1 MTQPSDVTAGQHD
14 PGHHD
19 ARHEHDD
26 HAPHDH
32 AHAPSVSAPSTPLPA
47 SDTASASTG
56 RRTSAHGHSHL
67 PSDNMAAST
76 QEGLRVVAIA
86 TAGMFVVAA
95 VEFAIFAVSQ
105 SAGLLSDALH
115 NLGDVLTTLALW
127 AAFLIARRPPTK
139 RFTYGFSRAE
149 DLAGAF
155 IALVIT
161 LSAGAAAFESYR
173 RLVTGAHPTQIGL
186 GIAAALFGFAGNE
199 ALAEYKIRA
208 GHRLNSAPL
217 VADGQ
222 HSRADGL
229 TSLAAA
235 VGLLLTFFGWHEAD
249 PIAGLLIS
257 VAILYILIDVGRD
270 VLHRLLDAVDPAVVD
285 EVRGHALSITGVQQV
300 EDIRARWAGRR
311 LYVALNLGADATM
324 TLAEAHAIAERVRQ
338 EVLAHVAGAA
348 IVDVHVDPVGL
359 PDGMDPHAWT
369 HADHDHDHDHEHTG
383 HNGHD
388 THDGHDGGHN
398 PAQ

>member
-1 MTQPSDVTAGQHD
+1 MTQSSDVTAHQ
-14 PGHHD
+14 
-19 ARHEHDD
+19 HEHDD
-26 HAPHDH
+26 PDAHPAHDAHDAHDH
-32 AHAPSVSAPSTPLPA
+32 
-47 SDTASASTG
+47 
-56 RRTSAHGHSHL
+56 HGHSQASPVSRHSTTPHTPDTVSTSANRHTHGRGHSHTHL
-67 PSDNMAAST
+67 PGDNMAAST

-86 TAGMFVVAA
+86 TAGMLIVAA
-95 VEFAIFAVSQ
+95 VEFAIFAISQ

-115 NLGDVLTTLALW
+115 NSGDVLTTVALW

-161 LSAGAAAFESYR
+161 LSAAAAAFESYR
-173 RLVTGAHPTQIGL
+173 RLVMGAHPTQIGL

-208 GHRLNSAPL
+208 GRRLNSAPL

-235 VGLLLTFFGWHEAD
+235 VGLLLTFLGWHEAD

-257 VAILYILIDVGRD
+257 VAILYILIDVGRE
-270 VLHRLLDAVDPAVVD
+270 VLHRLLDAVDPTIVD
-285 EVRGHALSITGVQQV
+285 EVRKHALSIPGVQEV
-300 EDIRARWAGRR
+300 ADIRARWAGRQ
-311 LYVALNLGADATM
+311 LFVVLNLGADAQM
-324 TLAEAHAIAERVRQ
+324 TLAEAHSIAERVRQ

-348 IVDVHVDPVGL
+348 MVDIHVDPVGL
-359 PDGMDPHAWT
+359 PDGVDPHVWT
-369 HADHDHDHDHEHTG
+369 HKDHDPAAHGPAEHHHDE
-383 HNGHD
+383 
-388 THDGHDGGHN
+388 
-398 PAQ
+398 PQ

>member
-1 MTQPSDVTAGQHD
+1 MAQPSDVTTGQHD
-14 PGHHD
+14 HNHDHEHHD
-19 ARHEHDD
+19 G
-26 HAPHDH
+26 HDH
-32 AHAPSVSAPSTPLPA
+32 SHTSPA
-47 SDTASASTG
+47 SSTATPSSADRSRG
-56 RRTSAHGHSHL
+56 QGHGHSHL
-67 PSDNMAAST
+67 PGNTMAAST

-86 TAGMFVVAA
+86 TAGMFFVAG
-95 VEFAIFAVSQ
+95 VEFAIFAISQ

-115 NLGDVLTTLALW
+115 NLGDVLTTVALW
-127 AAFLIARRPPTK
+127 VAFLIARRPPTK

-173 RLVTGAHPTQIGL
+173 RLMTHAVPTQIGL
-186 GIAAALFGFAGNE
+186 GILAALFGFVGNE
-199 ALAEYKIRA
+199 VLAEYKIRA
-208 GHRLNSAPL
+208 GRRLHSAPL

-235 VGLLLTFFGWHEAD
+235 VGLALTFFGWHEAD

-257 VAILYILIDVGRD
+257 VAILYILIDVGRE
-270 VLHRLLDAVDPAVVD
+270 VLHRLLDAVDPAIVD
-285 EVRGHALSITGVQQV
+285 EVREHALSVSGVRAV
-300 EDIRARWAGRR
+300 EDIRARWAGRQ

-348 IVDVHVDPVGL
+348 MVDIHVDPVGL
-359 PDGMDPHAWT
+359 PDGVDPHAWM
-369 HADHDHDHDHEHTG
+369 HEDHGDDAHEHDH
-383 HNGHD
+383 
-388 THDGHDGGHN
+388 
-398 PAQ
+398 

>member
-1 MTQPSDVTAGQHD
+1 MAQSSDVTTGQHD
-14 PGHHD
+14 HDQPDGHSH
-19 ARHEHDD
+19 RH
-26 HAPHDH
+26 A
-32 AHAPSVSAPSTPLPA
+32 SPA
-47 SDTASASTG
+47 SSSFTPSSAGGT
-56 RRTSAHGHSHL
+56 RVHGHSHL
-67 PSDNMAAST
+67 PGNTMAAST

-86 TAGMFVVAA
+86 TAGMLLVAG
-95 VEFAIFAVSQ
+95 VEFAIFSISQ

-115 NLGDVLTTLALW
+115 NLGDVLTTAALW
-127 AAFLIARRPPTK
+127 VAFLIARRPPTK

-161 LSAGAAAFESYR
+161 VSAGAAAFESYR
-173 RLVTGAHPTQIGL
+173 RLVTHAMPTQIGL
-186 GIAAALFGFAGNE
+186 GIAAALFGFVGNE
-199 ALAEYKIRA
+199 VLAEYKIRA
-208 GHRLNSAPL
+208 GRRLHSAPL

-235 VGLLLTFFGWHEAD
+235 VGLALTFLGWHEAD

-257 VAILYILIDVGRD
+257 VAILYILIDVGRE
-270 VLHRLLDAVDPAVVD
+270 VLHRLLDAVDPAIVD
-285 EVRGHALSITGVQQV
+285 EVREHALSVSGVREV
-300 EDIRARWAGRR
+300 EDIRARWAGRQ

-348 IVDVHVDPVGL
+348 MVDIHVDPVGL
-359 PDGMDPHAWT
+359 PDGVDPHAWM
-369 HADHDHDHDHEHTG
+369 HEDHEHG
-383 HNGHD
+383 ED
-388 THDGHDGGHN
+388 QRHDGHDHDGQEH
-398 PAQ
+398 

>member
-1 MTQPSDVTAGQHD
+1 MTQSSDVTAGQHD
-14 PGHHD
+14 HS
-19 ARHEHDD
+19 HDD
-26 HAPHDH
+26 HHAHDH
-32 AHAPSVSAPSTPLPA
+32 DHDRNDHPHAAPVSRLSTTSPT

-56 RRTSAHGHSHL
+56 RRARAQGHSHTHL
-67 PSDNMAAST
+67 PGNTMAAST

-86 TAGMFVVAA
+86 TAGMFIVAG
-95 VEFAIFAVSQ
+95 VEFAIFAISQ

-161 LSAGAAAFESYR
+161 LSAAAAAFESYR
-173 RLVTGAHPTQIGL
+173 RLVTHVHPTQIGL
-186 GIAAALFGFAGNE
+186 GILAALFGFAGNE
-199 ALAEYKIRA
+199 VLAEYKIRA
-208 GHRLNSAPL
+208 GRRINSAPL
-217 VADGQ
+217 IADGQ

-235 VGLLLTFFGWHEAD
+235 VGLLLTFFGWREAD

-257 VAILYILIDVGRD
+257 VAILYILIDIGRE

-285 EVRGHALSITGVQQV
+285 EVREHALSIPGVQEV
-300 EDIRARWAGRR
+300 ADIRARWAGRR
-311 LYVALNLGADATM
+311 LYVALTLGADATM
-324 TLAEAHAIAERVRQ
+324 TLGEAHAVAERVRQ

-348 IVDVHVDPVGL
+348 IVDIHVDPVGL
-359 PDGMDPHAWT
+359 PDGIDPHAWT
-369 HADHDHDHDHEHTG
+369 HDDHDDHDHL
-383 HNGHD
+383 
-388 THDGHDGGHN
+388 
-398 PAQ
+398 